1 MRLRSKEPIQGFTG
15 SKTAPKPAAALNF
28 FFTLKKNKKS
38 RDIKQLVKT
47 SNEVYEKETK
57 GNEVGEQ
64 CKTWRGETSR
74 KRGH

>member
-28 FFTLKKNKKS
+28 FLLKKKKN
-38 RDIKQLVKT
+38 RDFKGLVKT